1 MVEKRVKAE
10 NENFWMENHQIDFTV
25 AFTRSTE

>member
-10 NENFWMENHQIDFTV
+10 NETPGWETHQIDFTV